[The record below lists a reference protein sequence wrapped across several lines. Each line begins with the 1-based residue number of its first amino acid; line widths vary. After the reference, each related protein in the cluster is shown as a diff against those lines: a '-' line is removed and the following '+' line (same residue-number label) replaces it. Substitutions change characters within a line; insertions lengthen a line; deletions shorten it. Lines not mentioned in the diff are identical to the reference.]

1 MRFVGLGPCKHVG
14 REEECKIECL
24 GRGYIWRNEVP
35 EEANN
40 STVDKEYA
48 FDKKKGTSS
57 SEKKWV

>member
-1 MRFVGLGPCKHVG
+1 MFVG
-14 REEECKIECL
+14 REEVCKIECL

-57 SEKKWV
+57 SEKNEYKRK